1 MYSFVLDIHSLVSL
15 IFQGKLQGTL
25 DDVFGF
31 EDVFY
36 AASIHSSGLADRGIH
51 PQAPGLYFISSPVS
65 DKIYVG
71 STSNLSRRK
80 SQHYHDLGKFH
91 ENPNLQELA
100 QKHSRDEFRFT
111 SLELYADRE
120 TLYRVEQALYDKL
133 HECEM
138 ILNTGMDIKAAWK
151 GRVIPDEARAKMAL
165 AKLGSTGH
173 ENQQKAMEKLWSNDE
188 FKDRMRE
195 GARVRMNDPEFKER
209 LRQVNLGKSLSEEHR
224 KKISE
229 SGKGA
234 LRSNSR
240 KISVNGVVYESLS
253 RAVTATGIPESN
265 LRNWAKNERPKY
277 NHVFWVE

>member
-65 DKIYVG
+65 DKIYAG
-71 STSNLSRRK
+71 STGNLSRRK

-91 ENPNLQELA
+91 ENPNLQELS
-100 QKHSRDEFRFT
+100 QKHGRDEFRFT

-133 HECEM
+133 HECAM

-151 GRVIPDEARAKMAL
+151 GRQLTKETRLKLAL
-165 AKLGSTGH
+165 AKTGQPAH
-173 ENQQKAMEKLWSNDE
+173 ESQLKAMEKLWEDDE
-188 FKDRMRE
+188 FRQRKSE
-195 GARVRMNDPEFKER
+195 SAKKKWEDPTY
-209 LRQVNLGKSLSEEHR
+209 RQKMLEANLGSVHTQEHKDKIAASL
-224 KKISE
+224 
-229 SGKGA
+229 KGGTK
-234 LRSNSR
+234 SNSR
-240 KISVNGVVYESLS
+240 KVSVLGVEYPTVNH
-253 RAVTATGIPESN
+253 AVEATKIPGGTLRRWLNSN
-265 LRNWAKNERPKY
+265 KEKHKDY
-277 NHVFWVE
+277 FFV